1 MGLSVP
7 APIQIDGETVYRIEY
22 SKKGTNVAVTAPNLD
37 DVKALFDYVVEKM
50 KIT

>member
-1 MGLSVP
+1 MGLTVP
-7 APIQIDGETVYRIEY
+7 SSIQISETHYRIEY

-50 KIT
+50 EIT